1 MAFFQMFHK
10 FSEGQALGIGPF
22 QKVQREVISFPY
34 VVRKNE
40 KPPYI
45 VQMSGPYIFWTPVK
59 SNISDVWKWNCWN
72 LFVSEIE
79 MGAMA
84 SLSPP
89 PEASPL
95 QDVWLHYLIAV
106 Y

>member
-45 VQMSGPYIFWTPVK
+45 VQMSVPYIFWTPVK
-59 SNISDVWKWNCWN
+59 SNISDIWKWNFFFQKLKWEPWPPCPP
-72 LFVSEIE
+72 
-79 MGAMA
+79 
-84 SLSPP
+84 PP
-89 PEASPL
+89 PEATPL